1 MLKELFSLGKYANI
15 EPETGFRNKLILVL
29 KVYLL
34 VFLVSIVIASP
45 IIIGMDKLVVKVL
58 HHASLA
64 LKSKQLLPSVFH
76 KYGYLIGAI
85 YICLI
90 GPVFEEVIFRF
101 GLSFKK
107 RQVLIFVFIALT
119 YFTAGFIHFQ
129 NPQIKLLL
137 VIAEAIIIW
146 TLMIVFVENNDL
158 LITNKRKVVY
168 IIISSC
174 LFGLIHL
181 FNYRPIDTHILWVY
195 PFFIIPQ
202 LIMGW
207 GITYV
212 RLKND
217 FIWGILFH
225 CLINSVSTAFYFIA
239 HII

>member
-1 MLKELFSLGKYANI
+1 
-15 EPETGFRNKLILVL
+15 
-29 KVYLL
+29 

-64 LKSKQLLPSVFH
+64 LKSKQFLPSVFH

-107 RQVLIFVFIALT
+107 RHVLISVFIALT
-119 YFTAGFIHFQ
+119 YFTAGFIHFKY
-129 NPQIKLLL
+129 PQIKILL
-137 VIAEAIIIW
+137 VIAEAIITW

-158 LITNKRKVVY
+158 VITNKRKVVY

-174 LFGLIHL
+174 LFGLIHV
-181 FNYRPIDTHILWVY
+181 FNYRPIDTHILWIY
-195 PFFIIPQ
+195 PFFVIPQ
-202 LIMGW
+202 FIMGW
-207 GITYV
+207 GITYI
-212 RLKND
+212 RLKNG

-225 CLINSVSTAFYFIA
+225 CLINSVSTAFYFIV
-239 HII
+239 HPI